1 MKLLSLWG
9 LQLKRKIRKPKK
21 TFIQRILG
29 FLGSRTN
36 LLKRV
41 LISAPLQAITSDI
54 TKITYCNGTK
64 LAYLCTFKDY
74 KGQYIYGWN
83 LSKNQTAESVLKAFD
98 KAKNTIR
105 GFIGKISKMIWH
117 SDQGSQYT
125 FYEYIEK
132 ILQIGRLSYSK
143 KGTPT
148 DNGGQESFHGR
159 LKEESREEFND
170 CQTFD
175 ELQSLINK
183 KIKYYNKE
191 RRHTSINMQIPY
203 KLLTITLNF
212 YTKRGRKGES

>member
-1 MKLLSLWG
+1 
-9 LQLKRKIRKPKK
+9 
-21 TFIQRILG
+21 
-29 FLGSRTN
+29 
-36 LLKRV
+36 
-41 LISAPLQAITSDI
+41 
-54 TKITYCNGTK
+54 
-64 LAYLCTFKDY
+64 
-74 KGQYIYGWN
+74 
-83 LSKNQTAESVLKAFD
+83 
-98 KAKNTIR
+98 
-105 GFIGKISKMIWH
+105 MIWH

-212 YTKRGRKGES
+212 YTKRGRNLET